1 MDHRLIQELVCFVMA
16 QRMPEF
22 ANIVATDV
30 ANLASAPRIPISYK
44 QALRQASEQFIAS
57 LLKNDLC
64 NPIPSVISVPLAPE
78 TDAIKI
84 HTFSFSRR
92 HFARNFTQYENDVR
106 GFYVQKYGVVDI
118 SFKLVDNALELHL
131 MFEK

>member
-1 MDHRLIQELVCFVMA
+1 MLQELVCFVIA

-22 ANIVATDV
+22 ATIVATDV
-30 ANLASAPRIPISYK
+30 ANLINTPRPINYK

-57 LLKNDLC
+57 LLKTDLF

-78 TDAIKI
+78 TDAIEI

-92 HFARNFTQYENDVR
+92 HFARNFAQYENDVR
-106 GFYVQKYGVVDI
+106 GFYIQKYGVVDI
-118 SFKLVDNALELHL
+118 SFKLLEEALELHL
-131 MFEK
+131 TFDK